1 MVPWNNTTGNEDP
14 MSDNNPEIG
23 KSISTAGYK
32 TNYHDQGSG
41 APVLMLHGSGAGV
54 TGWANWRGQ
63 IPALAPNFRVIAP
76 DLVGFGYTERP
87 PGFEYRFMDTW
98 VEQTIALLDALGLEK
113 AHIVGNSFGGSLAL
127 ALAVRVPARVG
138 RIVLMGSGG
147 VAAEVTPELNEL
159 WAYKPS
165 PANMKKIMSIMAYN
179 QSLVSD
185 EIAEMRYRAT
195 IRPGVQ
201 EAFEHL
207 FPVPRQRWLD
217 AQIVADEKLRALPH
231 SVMIVHGRED
241 RVVPVAVSH
250 RLFEVIPRAQ
260 LHLFGECGH
269 WTMIEHRDRFN
280 RLVADFFSEP

>member
-1 MVPWNNTTGNEDP
+1 

-23 KSISTAGYK
+23 KSIATAGYM

-41 APVLMLHGSGAGV
+41 TPMLMLHGSGAGV

-63 IPALAPNFRVIAP
+63 IPALAPQFRVIAP
-76 DLVGFGYTERP
+76 DLIGFGYTERP
-87 PGFEYRFMDTW
+87 ANFQYRFMDTW
-98 VEQTIALLDALGLEK
+98 VDQVLALLDALKLDQ

-127 ALAVRVPARVG
+127 AVAVRAPKRVG

-147 VAAEVTPELNEL
+147 VPAPVTPELDQL
-159 WAYKPS
+159 WGYKPS
-165 PANMKKIMSIMAYN
+165 PANMKKIMSIMAFN

-195 IRPGVQ
+195 MRPGVQ

-207 FPVPRQRWLD
+207 FPPPRQRWLD
-217 AQIVADEKLRALPH
+217 AQIVADDKLRALPH

-241 RVVPVAVSH
+241 RVVPVAASH
-250 RLFEVIPRAQ
+250 RLFELIVKSQ
-260 LHLFGECGH
+260 LHIFGECGH

-280 RLVADFFSEP
+280 RLVADFLSEP